1 MLNEKDYKVIL
12 EYYNIPIPKN
22 KKQLKMK
29 ARKILDNDLCKVYCS
44 TNLLLRL
51 NFPTFSKIQSI

>member
-1 MLNEKDYKVIL
+1 MLTKKDYRAIL

-29 ARKILDNDLCKVYCS
+29 ASKILDNYLCKVYCS
-44 TNLLLRL
+44 TNLL
-51 NFPTFSKIQSI
+51 